1 MSFSFNSPIFL
12 SRSLGSISTMTD
24 GFNISK
30 DNRPGFPFPVP
41 APDDDS
47 GDDDPSLADDT
58 ITETM
63 VPATTNNSTQMIHA
77 RALATAECLV
87 KQHTTTSSSVVE
99 AAAAVL

>member
-1 MSFSFNSPIFL
+1 MS
-12 SRSLGSISTMTD
+12 D
-24 GFNISK
+24 GFKISK

-41 APDDDS
+41 APDDADSDDS

-99 AAAAVL
+99 VAAAAAAL